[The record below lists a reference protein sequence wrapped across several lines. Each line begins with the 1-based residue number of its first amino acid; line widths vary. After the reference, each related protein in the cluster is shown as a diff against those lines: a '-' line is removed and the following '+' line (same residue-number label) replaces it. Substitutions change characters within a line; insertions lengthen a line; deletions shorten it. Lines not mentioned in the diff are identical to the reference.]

1 MKTKNKITINPI
13 YDSGGSTNEEMK
25 KFYDSLSRKVTDED
39 FIRLYS
45 DYIAKEK
52 QEKRIKVIDVLLNT
66 IEKKK

>member
-39 FIRLYS
+39 FNGLYL
-45 DYIAKEK
+45 DYVAKEK
-52 QEKRIKVIDVLLNT
+52 QEKRIKVIDGLFNT
-66 IEKKK
+66 IDHKK

>member
-1 MKTKNKITINPI
+1 MKTKNKIALNSI
-13 YDSGGSTNEEMK
+13 YGSVGLANEEMK
-25 KFYDSLSRKVTDED
+25 KFFDSLSRKVTDED

>member
-1 MKTKNKITINPI
+1 MKTKNKIALNSI
-13 YDSGGSTNEEMK
+13 YGSVGLANEEMK
-25 KFYDSLSRKVTDED
+25 KFFDSLSRNVTDED
-39 FIRLYS
+39 FNRLYM